1 MTLNREHFAHDNK
14 TEKLQRKSQV
24 ALAHA
29 ADCRKQLVYID
40 GTSGKLTNRASAS
53 VGPFLSRILIFA
65 TVEKHL
71 LFPGV
76 ADDHQSRIFH
86 AKYQK
91 YSHYHVDYA
100 PCTFGGFRDFS
111 QVLVSEDVT

>member
-1 MTLNREHFAHDNK
+1 MTLKHGHFAHDNK

-40 GTSGKLTNRASAS
+40 GTSGKLTNLASAS
-53 VGPFLSRILIFA
+53 VGPFPSRILIFT

-76 ADDHQSRIFH
+76 ANDHQSRICH

-91 YSHYHVDYA
+91 YSHYHADYA
-100 PCTFGGFRDFS
+100 PCNFCGFRDFS
-111 QVLVSEDVT
+111 QVLVAEDVT

>member
-1 MTLNREHFAHDNK
+1 MVSQESKQTLL
-14 TEKLQRKSQV
+14 LQV
-24 ALAHA
+24 
-29 ADCRKQLVYID
+29 LV
-40 GTSGKLTNRASAS
+40 
-53 VGPFLSRILIFA
+53 PFQAVILIFA

-76 ADDHQSRIFH
+76 ANDLQSRISH

-100 PCTFGGFRDFS
+100 PCNLCGFRDFS

>member
-1 MTLNREHFAHDNK
+1 MVSQESKQTLL
-14 TEKLQRKSQV
+14 LQV
-24 ALAHA
+24 
-29 ADCRKQLVYID
+29 LV
-40 GTSGKLTNRASAS
+40 
-53 VGPFLSRILIFA
+53 PFQAVILIFA

-76 ADDHQSRIFH
+76 ANDLQSRICH

-91 YSHYHVDYA
+91 YSHYHVDDA
-100 PCTFGGFRDFS
+100 PCNLCGFRDFS